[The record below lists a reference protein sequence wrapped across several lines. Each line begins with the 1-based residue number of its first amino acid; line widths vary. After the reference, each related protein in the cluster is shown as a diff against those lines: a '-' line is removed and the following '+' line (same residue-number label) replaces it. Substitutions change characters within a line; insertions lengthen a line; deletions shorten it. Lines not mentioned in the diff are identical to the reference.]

1 MINCFGTI
9 LGFATLLI
17 TMANSATSQ
26 FFSEL
31 RRVAVNIQSDTA
43 DLQQEIQQPPAEGAA
58 SFTLYNLRDELR
70 TVTVIT
76 LKACS
81 DSKYVLKYCD
91 ERSFRQ

>member
-1 MINCFGTI
+1 MINFFGTI

-43 DLQQEIQQPPAEGAA
+43 DLQQEIQQPPAEG
-58 SFTLYNLRDELR
+58 SRFFHTLQLAGWATHCYGDY
-70 TVTVIT
+70 
-76 LKACS
+76 
-81 DSKYVLKYCD
+81 SKSL
-91 ERSFRQ
+91 FRFKIRA